1 MFDRLKGEGLLIH
14 HWDTDGICSARILL
28 NHLKDKKIKNVTP
41 VLGNYFLTNDE
52 LDNCKNFDFI
62 IIADMALPEE
72 QIINLSKNAQ
82 ILVFDHHL
90 QREIKQIF
98 HHNPIIKGDNPNDN
112 PSASWIV
119 NSYLKKP
126 VNLFAILGIIGD
138 HEKKI
143 RQNFKFNEIINTFCA
158 KNDLSFDNLLKMVYL
173 LDSNYKLGDKKSV
186 ENTPHILLQIESPS
200 EILNN
205 ELWNKNLSILEQ
217 EIESQLQQPSD
228 ENSGTIFKKINTKYN
243 IISTIT
249 RKIAWESG
257 KNALVINTGYFAD
270 KDQIYMRCVKNAEP
284 MIKRGKELGFKC
296 GGKKEVLGAIIPK
309 DKTNDFVK
317 ELKDFLDN

>member
-28 NHLKDKKIKNVTP
+28 DHLKDKKIKNVTP
-41 VLGNYFLTNDE
+41 TLGNYFLTNDE
-52 LDNCKNFDFI
+52 LENCKNFDFI

-72 QIINLSKNAQ
+72 QIINLSKNAK
-82 ILVFDHHL
+82 ILIFDHHL

-126 VNLFAILGIIGD
+126 VNLFAILGVIGD

-143 RQNFKFNEIINTFCA
+143 QQNAKFNEIINKFCE

-186 ENTPHILLQIESPS
+186 ENTPHLLLQIESPL

-228 ENSGTIFKKINTKYN
+228 ENSVTIFKKINTKYN

-257 KNALVINTGYFAD
+257 KNALVVNTGYFHD
-270 KDQIYMRCVKNAEP
+270 KDQIYMRSSKNAEP

-296 GGKKEVLGAIIPK
+296 GGKKEVLGAIVPK
-309 DKTNDFVK
+309 DKTDDFVK